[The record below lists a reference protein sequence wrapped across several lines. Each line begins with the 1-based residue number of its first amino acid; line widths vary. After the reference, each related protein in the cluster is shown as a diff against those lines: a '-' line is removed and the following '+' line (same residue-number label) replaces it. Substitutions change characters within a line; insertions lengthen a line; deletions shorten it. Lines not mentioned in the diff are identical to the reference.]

1 MFEFALIFVG
11 LVPRFRRKNKNMIV
25 YRTNKIITRDKVK
38 ENPDVLYLFGD
49 NLLRKGLGGQAKE
62 MRGEPNTLGI
72 VSKKYPSNNKDSFYT
87 DDDFYSWLEVFSA
100 DIKNLAERINSGQYK
115 AIVIPQI
122 GVGLADLPNKAP
134 RIWKYLK
141 TTLDSL

>member
-1 MFEFALIFVG
+1 M
-11 LVPRFRRKNKNMIV
+11 
-25 YRTNKIITRDKVK
+25 
-38 ENPDVLYLFGD
+38 FGD

-72 VSKKYPSNNKDSFYT
+72 VSKKYPSNNISSFYS
-87 DDDFYSWLEVFSA
+87 DEDFYPWLEIFSA
-100 DIKNLAERINSGQYK
+100 DIRSLAERINSGKYK

-134 RIWKYLK
+134 RIYKYLK
-141 TTLDSL
+141 TTLDEFTRKN

>member
-1 MFEFALIFVG
+1 
-11 LVPRFRRKNKNMIV
+11 MIV
-25 YRTNKIITRDKVK
+25 YRTDKIITRDKVK

-49 NLLRKGLGGQAKE
+49 NAVRQGLGGQAKE
-62 MRGEPNTLGI
+62 MRGEPNAVGI
-72 VSKKYPSNNKDSFYT
+72 VTKLYPNNRQDAFYC
-87 DDDFYSWLEVFSA
+87 DDDFYMWLEVFSA
-100 DIKNLAERINSGQYK
+100 DIRSLAERINSGKYK

>member
-1 MFEFALIFVG
+1 
-11 LVPRFRRKNKNMIV
+11 MIV
-25 YRTNKIITRDKVK
+25 YRTDKIITRDKVK

-72 VSKKYPSNNKDSFYT
+72 VSKKYPSNSSGSFYS
-87 DDDFYSWLEVFSA
+87 DEDFYSWLQVFSA
-100 DIKNLAERINSGQYK
+100 DIRSLAERINSGQYK
-115 AIVIPQI
+115 ALVIPQI
-122 GVGLADLPNKAP
+122 EVKLSDLPNNAP

>member
-1 MFEFALIFVG
+1 
-11 LVPRFRRKNKNMIV
+11 MIV
-25 YRTNKIITRDKVK
+25 YRTDKIITKDKVK
-38 ENPDVLYLFGD
+38 ENTDVLYLFGD

-62 MRGEPNTLGI
+62 MRGEENALGV
-72 VSKKYPSNNKDSFYT
+72 VSKKYPSNNISSFYT
-87 DDDFYSWLEVFSA
+87 DDDFYSWLEVFSV
-100 DIKNLAERINSGQYK
+100 DIKNLAEKINSGKYK
-115 AIVIPQI
+115 ALVIPQI

>member
-1 MFEFALIFVG
+1 
-11 LVPRFRRKNKNMIV
+11 MIV
-25 YRTNKIITRDKVK
+25 YRTDKIITRDKVK

-49 NLLRKGLGGQAKE
+49 NIVRQGLGGQAKE

-72 VSKKYPSNNKDSFYT
+72 VSKKYPSNSSSSFYT
-87 DDDFYSWLEVFSA
+87 DEDFYTWLEVFSS
-100 DIKNLAERINSGQYK
+100 DIKNLAESVNSGKYR

-134 RIWKYLK
+134 RIWNYLK
-141 TTLDSL
+141 TTLDNL

>member
-1 MFEFALIFVG
+1 
-11 LVPRFRRKNKNMIV
+11 MIV
-25 YRTNKIITRDKVK
+25 YRTDKIITRDKVK

-72 VSKKYPSNNKDSFYT
+72 VSKKYPSNSSSSFYT
-87 DDDFYSWLEVFSA
+87 DEDFYSWLEVFSS
-100 DIKNLAERINSGQYK
+100 DIKNLAESVNSGKYR

>member
-1 MFEFALIFVG
+1 ML
-11 LVPRFRRKNKNMIV
+11 V
-25 YRTNKIITRDKVK
+25 YRTDKIITRDKVK

-62 MRGEPNTLGI
+62 MRGEENTLGI
-72 VSKKYPSNNKDSFYT
+72 VSKKYPSNNSSSFYT
-87 DDDFYSWLEVFSA
+87 DSDFYFWLEVFSA
-100 DIKNLAERINSGQYK
+100 DIKNLTGKINSGKYK
-115 AIVIPQI
+115 ALVIPPI

-141 TTLDSL
+141 TTLDNL

>member
-1 MFEFALIFVG
+1 
-11 LVPRFRRKNKNMIV
+11 MIV
-25 YRTNKIITRDKVK
+25 YRTDKVITRDKIK

-72 VSKKYPSNNKDSFYT
+72 VSKKYPSNNISSFYT
-87 DDDFYSWLEVFSA
+87 DEDFYPWLEVFSA
-100 DIKNLAERINSGQYK
+100 DIRSLAEKINSGQYK
-115 AIVIPQI
+115 ALVIPPI

-134 RIWKYLK
+134 RIYKYLK
-141 TTLDSL
+141 TTLDEFTRKNYNYGNYRRGAPH